1 MHRPYPNVNP
11 TQPDHEPIRMK
22 IWFFKRSNC
31 ITNPIRW
38 VKIKRRSEKNSGI
51 DEEEE
56 RKWRTNGREGEAD
69 RRGRGETCSHT
80 RRNQK
85 ATPTSSM
92 AGLVIWTLITLYYV
106 GMLLCPSQYSSFTAL
121 QRQRTKDKDSCNF
134 YWYRLRALTKMEG
147 GTRTWC
153 NYRIYK
159 TNCH

>member
-1 MHRPYPNVNP
+1 MHHPYPNVNP
-11 TQPDHEPIRMK
+11 TQSDHEPILMK

-80 RRNQK
+80 RRIKKLPLPVRWPVWLCEHWLPYTMLVCYSVLLNTHLSLPCKGKGQRLLQLLLVSTPSPYKNGRRNQN
-85 ATPTSSM
+85 M
-92 AGLVIWTLITLYYV
+92 
-106 GMLLCPSQYSSFTAL
+106 M
-121 QRQRTKDKDSCNF
+121 
-134 YWYRLRALTKMEG
+134 
-147 GTRTWC
+147 
-153 NYRIYK
+153 
-159 TNCH
+159 